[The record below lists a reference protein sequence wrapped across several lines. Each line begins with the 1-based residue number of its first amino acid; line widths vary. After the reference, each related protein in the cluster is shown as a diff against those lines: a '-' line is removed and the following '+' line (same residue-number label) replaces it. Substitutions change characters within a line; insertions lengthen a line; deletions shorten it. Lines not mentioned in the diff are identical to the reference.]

1 MTKQV
6 YYAVYYDKPDMMH
19 LCGTCLDAYK
29 DAMLQ
34 FATNTDTQH
43 ITIWRCVGGSLRG
56 TLVRAYTREDF
67 NTVRVLRVARDG
79 VSRTETAIMEKL

>member
-6 YYAVYYDKPDMMH
+6 YYSVYYDNPDMMH
-19 LCGTCLDAYK
+19 LHGTCLDAYK

-34 FATNTDTQH
+34 FASNPDTRH

-67 NTVRVLRVARDG
+67 NTVRMLRV
-79 VSRTETAIMEKL
+79 SRVGSMPVERAIVKIL